1 MDNIKH
7 YIKSKWLIIFEIF
20 CILIIIGIIG
30 YTYSFFTATVTDSV
44 TIRGEAASMNLNLTV
59 TKLAPNNTKGLIPQL
74 DDYITN
80 AVIGRNGSC
89 IDDNNNNVC
98 QVYKITLKNNSAV
111 TVYVNGTLTLNAK
124 NNPNLKWAM
133 ISGTTNPTLTSTI
146 NTHTFVTLTENELYN
161 ANQQKDY
168 YIVLWISETG
178 GLQTDNGIFN
188 GVVKFEDTDT
198 TTNTPTI
205 HEPIDNSGANYP
217 ILGDAL
223 IPVVYNNTTAKWVKA
238 DTESSTSEYGWY
250 DYTNKK
256 WANAILVTE
265 ANRSTY
271 QSATAGTEITD
282 SDILAFYVWI
292 PRYKYK
298 VWNKDKVVGTDSYNA
313 RTTGIDITFEN
324 GIDTTGTIVCNDYSY
339 NAPSA
344 EAGSP
349 NETCTGSNGEYYT
362 HPAFTFGDSEVKG
375 FWIGKYELSS
385 ETPTATDGGGS
396 STTLTARILPNVNS
410 WINNKLSNFNT
421 VIQSMQTTNN
431 IYGLSTDRSLADS
444 HMLTNMEWGAVAYL
458 TNSNYGRCS
467 GGTCTEVTINNC
479 STYVTGIGADT
490 VGAGQS
496 STTCTTDA
504 NKYNGAK
511 GVLASTTGNVYGVY
525 DMSGGAYEYVMGN
538 ESSTADTYTF
548 YSSNA
553 GFASSWYS
561 NYSNQKYVNTYA
573 NGSTY
578 TDQTAY
584 NRARLGDATGE
595 VVSSTGG
602 SGGWYSGYAY
612 FPSSNNSWFERGGRY
627 NYSYTAGVFYFY
639 RRNGGAVSGFSAR
652 AALLW
657 YS

>member
-74 DDYITN
+74 DDYITS

-313 RTTGIDITFEN
+313 RTMGIDITFEN

-490 VGAGQS
+490 VDAGQS